1 MTTRPIANKY
11 REGKLKRTLKRKVER
26 GDSACLGG
34 GAGRSRDGRRA
45 RRPHLLFSELL
56 SNACTSPPVGRRDP
70 LGADLRPAV
79 EPVRTVRRTGRTRGV
94 SRSARSTV
102 SMWREAATQLA
113 FDPRQARSSRRSIG
127 PGAGPVPGRLLA
139 AVFSNRPR

>member
-1 MTTRPIANKY
+1 MVDIIIM
-11 REGKLKRTLKRKVER
+11 KLGTAVISRKVER

-79 EPVRTVRRTGRTRGV
+79 EPVRTVRRTGRSRGV

-102 SMWREAATQLA
+102 SLWREAATLLA
-113 FDPRQARSSRRSIG
+113 FVPRHARSSRRSIG
-127 PGAGPVPGRLLA
+127 RGAVPFPGRLLD